1 MDRFAGLIS
10 LVTARENERNCK
22 RRNNQAAA
30 VCFESSTLGY
40 SIDLIST
47 AKIEFLS
54 LIVKMNVSD

>member
-22 RRNNQAAA
+22 RKKQSAQPRCALRAP
-30 VCFESSTLGY
+30 LGY

-47 AKIEFLS
+47 AEIEFLS